1 MGEVEIEY
9 LNVLGLKDGATLSE
23 IQDHYLEKTFQP
35 KFRDY
40 FVEDESLK
48 EEFLRYYRAYA
59 RLLNSGSWADD
70 PHKNPSFYPPGKA
83 YKFLFN
89 QGLYFFINGEYIKAG
104 EKFQAAFDLHGDDLA
119 VSIYLGVL
127 LLKRKS
133 YYAAEKYF
141 SKAVVKDPQN
151 EDALYFLGVSFQ
163 KAGNNEKAIEAFNRV
178 KQLNP
183 SRTEVAYRLKEI
195 RSNRKQPPSPE
206 KKQTESFWRRLFRK
220 SGHQ

>member
-9 LNVLGLKDGATLSE
+9 LNILGLKDGAMLKE
-23 IQDHYLEKTFQP
+23 IQEKYLEKTFQL

-40 FVEDESLK
+40 FMEDEALR
-48 EEFLRYYRAYA
+48 EEFLRFYKAYA
-59 RLLNSGSWADD
+59 RLLNSRSWADD
-70 PHKNPSFYPPGKA
+70 PHNDPSFYPSGQA

-89 QGLYFFINGEYIKAG
+89 QGLYCFINGEYIKAG
-104 EKFQAAFDLHGDDLA
+104 EKFQAALDLHGDDSV
-119 VSIYLGVL
+119 VSLYLGVL
-127 LLKRKS
+127 LLKRKR

-141 SKAVVKDPQN
+141 NKVLSKDPQN

-163 KAGNNEKAIEAFNRV
+163 KAGNFDKAIEAFNRV

-195 RSNRKQPPSPE
+195 HSGKKGSATPE
-206 KKQTESFWRRLFRK
+206 KSREASFWRRLFKRVK
-220 SGHQ
+220 